1 MKTVAI
7 AIVSLASLAVAVPAD
22 NTQQCKPAT
31 YQCEPGNPSTSWD
44 VCNTSG
50 QWVFAGTCPP
60 KTVCKFDAQNG
71 SPYCVPPSYTIS

>member
-50 QWVFAGTCPP
+50 QWVVRTLMTFPLS
-60 KTVCKFDAQNG
+60 FE
-71 SPYCVPPSYTIS
+71 